1 MCLIG
6 TGRTYPLSEPSP
18 TTRHRLSIPSTRG
31 ISRFFTRDSRVQ
43 KLSWRG
49 VSTQYPRKYLLKK
62 GHISLKHQHLDLKIL
77 PTTSVPFHIP
87 CFFLIQVTNISKW
100 DSPWFSNHFRLHWSA
115 SNGYQ
120 HLQRHRHLATAG
132 GSLMAEFLKE
142 ATMVDDSI
150 QNPPERPE
158 TMHIW
163 RFPKMVVPQNG
174 GFIIEN
180 PIKMDD
186 LGVPLFSETSIYDM
200 NVLLMVQKSQTTTWN
215 V

>member
-1 MCLIG
+1 
-6 TGRTYPLSEPSP
+6 
-18 TTRHRLSIPSTRG
+18 
-31 ISRFFTRDSRVQ
+31 
-43 KLSWRG
+43 
-49 VSTQYPRKYLLKK
+49 
-62 GHISLKHQHLDLKIL
+62 
-77 PTTSVPFHIP
+77 
-87 CFFLIQVTNISKW
+87 
-100 DSPWFSNHFRLHWSA
+100 
-115 SNGYQ
+115 
-120 HLQRHRHLATAG
+120 
-132 GSLMAEFLKE
+132 MAEFLKE

-186 LGVPLFSETSIYDM
+186 LGVPVFSETSIYDM